1 MMRAVILDGDSLGT
15 DLTLD
20 EFSALPIELIRY
32 PATTPAQVDERI
44 RDADIVLVNKV
55 VLNADSLCQAAQL
68 KYVGVLATGTNNV
81 DTDYCQQHNIVVKNV
96 DGYGTDSVAQHAM
109 MLLLNLA
116 TSFVPTRQQ
125 VKQGDWSRSP
135 FFCLLDNPVME
146 LAGKHLVIVGY
157 GTLGQRFAE
166 LARAFGMRVSVA
178 ARPGTDA
185 PDRQPLDTLLPEA
198 DVLSLH
204 CQLSPQTEKM
214 MNAERLAL
222 MKSSA
227 LLINTAR
234 GGLID
239 EAALVSALNNGV
251 IAGAAL
257 DTLSVEPPPSD
268 HPLLNAD
275 LPNLLITPH
284 SAWSAKDARQRLV
297 QIAAD
302 RLNAFIAAG

>member
-1 MMRAVILDGDSLGT
+1 MRAVVLDGDSLGT
-15 DLTLD
+15 DLSLR
-20 EFSALPIELIRY
+20 EFESLPITLTRY
-32 PATTPAQVDERI
+32 PTTSPEQINERI
-44 RDADIVLVNKV
+44 CDAEIVLVNKV
-55 VLNADSLCQAAQL
+55 VLNADALGQAEKL
-68 KYVGVLATGTNNV
+68 RYVGVLATGTNNV
-81 DTDYCQQHNIVVKNV
+81 DTEYCQQHGIRVNNV

-116 TSFVPTRQQ
+116 TSFAPTTQQ

-135 FFCLLDNPVME
+135 YFCLLDNPVIE

-166 LARAFGMRVSVA
+166 LARAFGMKVSVA
-178 ARPGTDA
+178 AQPGTTSA
-185 PDRQPLDTLLPEA
+185 ERRALDGLLPEA
-198 DVLSLH
+198 DVVSLH
-204 CQLSPQTEKM
+204 CQLSPQTDKLI
-214 MNAERLAL
+214 NAERLAL

-239 EAALVSALNNGV
+239 EVALVTALNGGQ

-257 DTLSVEPPPSD
+257 DTLSVEPPPAD
-268 HPLLNAD
+268 HPLLQLD

-284 SAWSAKDARQRLV
+284 SAWSAIEARQRLV
-297 QIAAD
+297 QIAAE
-302 RLNAFIAAG
+302 RLQAFIEAD

>member
-1 MMRAVILDGDSLGT
+1 MRAVVLDSDSLGT
-15 DLTLD
+15 DLTLN
-20 EFSALPIELIRY
+20 EFESLPVTFSRY
-32 PATTPAQVDERI
+32 PTTTPEQVCERI

-55 VLNADSLCQAAQL
+55 VLNADALGQAEKL
-68 KYVGVLATGTNNV
+68 RYVGVLATGTNNV
-81 DTDYCQQHNIVVKNV
+81 DTDYCQQHGITVNNV

-116 TSFVPTRQQ
+116 TSFAPTTQQ

-135 FFCLLDNPVME
+135 YFCLLDNPVME
-146 LAGKHLVIVGY
+146 LAGKHLVIVGF

-166 LARAFGMRVSVA
+166 LARAFGMKVSVA
-178 ARPGTDA
+178 ARPGTTSA
-185 PDRQPLDTLLPEA
+185 ERRALDGLLPEA
-198 DVLSLH
+198 DVVSLH
-204 CQLSPQTEKM
+204 CQLSPQTDKLI
-214 MNAERLAL
+214 NAERLAL

-239 EAALVSALNNGV
+239 EVALVTALNGGQ

-257 DTLSVEPPPSD
+257 DTLSVEPPPAD
-268 HPLLNAD
+268 HPLLQLD

-284 SAWSAKDARQRLV
+284 SAWSAIEARQRLV
-297 QIAAD
+297 QIAAE
-302 RLNAFIAAG
+302 RLQAFIEAD